1 MEIGSGPGVGAVVRR
16 GTGEEDAGVAVV
28 DDARVAVGSG
38 TAKSMGPVGKVRES
52 RLETWVSMG
61 LVSGERRSMI
71 GAETVPVGVGQ
82 RPVEICVSVDLLRGE
97 MRSVAGAETLS
108 VVLGQ
113 KPVDNGLEP
122 GEKGSTGL

>member
-1 MEIGSGPGVGAVVRR
+1 MSVEIGSGTGVGAVLRR
-16 GTGEEDAGVAVV
+16 GTGDEDAGVAVV
-28 DDARVAVGSG
+28 DDERSI
-38 TAKSMGPVGKVRES
+38 GPVGKVRES
-52 RLETWVSMG
+52 RLETSVSMG

-113 KPVDNGLEP
+113 KPVDN
-122 GEKGSTGL
+122 